1 MLTRFLGT
9 VRGSILPV
17 LATLAAIVLFIMP
30 GCGNG
35 GGDET
40 VLKVFA
46 AASLTDAFQ
55 DIALEFESENPGVDV
70 KLNFAGSQRLRSQLE
85 LGADADVFA
94 FADEIQMSLAEDA
107 GLVSG
112 DSLPFAGASMAVI
125 VSSDV
130 KFNDISGIADPDVKL
145 VLAHGSVPAGQYAR
159 ELLAR
164 LSEAVPATGPD
175 FFQRALANVVSEE
188 TSVKFVE
195 QKVVLGQADAGIVY
209 RPGALTA
216 TATGSARELPLPP
229 VAEGVRA
236 IYPIAVA
243 RESRAPELAERFV
256 EFVLSGPA
264 QDILTVYGFDT
275 P

>member
-17 LATLAAIVLFIMP
+17 LATLAAIVLFIIP

-85 LGADADVFA
+85 FGADADVFA

-107 GLVSG
+107 GLISG
-112 DSLPFAGASMAVI
+112 DSVPFAGASMAVI

-130 KFNDISGIADPDVKL
+130 N
-145 VLAHGSVPAGQYAR
+145 
-159 ELLAR
+159 
-164 LSEAVPATGPD
+164 
-175 FFQRALANVVSEE
+175 N
-188 TSVKFVE
+188 
-195 QKVVLGQADAGIVY
+195 
-209 RPGALTA
+209 
-216 TATGSARELPLPP
+216 
-229 VAEGVRA
+229 
-236 IYPIAVA
+236 
-243 RESRAPELAERFV
+243 
-256 EFVLSGPA
+256 
-264 QDILTVYGFDT
+264 
-275 P
+275 

>member
-1 MLTRFLGT
+1 MLTRFVGAA
-9 VRGSILPV
+9 RGSILPV
-17 LATLAAIVLFIMP
+17 LATLAAIVLFIIP
-30 GCGNG
+30 GCSNG

-40 VLKVFA
+40 VLTVFA
-46 AASLTDAFQ
+46 AASLADAFQ
-55 DIALEFESENPGVDV
+55 DIVFEFESGNPGVDV

-85 LGADADVFA
+85 FGAKADVFA
-94 FADEIQMSLAEDA
+94 SADETQMSLAEDA
-107 GLVSG
+107 GLISG
-112 DSLPFAGASMAVI
+112 NSLPFAGASMAVI
-125 VSSDV
+125 VSSEARI
-130 KFNDISGIADPDVKL
+130 NDISGIADPGVKL

-164 LSEAVPATGPD
+164 LSEAGSATGPD
-175 FFQRALANVVSEE
+175 FFERALANVVSEE

-216 TATGSARELPLPP
+216 TATGSARELLLPP
-229 VAEGVRA
+229 VGEGVRA

-243 RESRAPELAERFV
+243 RESRSPELAGRFV
-256 EFVLSGPA
+256 EFVLSPPA
-264 QDILTVYGFDT
+264 QDILAGYGFDS